1 MDSASRYDVVV
12 VGGGPAGTTVT
23 AELARIAP
31 PAFRLLLID
40 AGDPGPGTAYAPR
53 SDRLYMNGSAGS
65 MSAVPHDKDHLVR
78 WLGNESPEALIAR
91 TTFGN
96 YLRERFD
103 DALSARPLFDVARA
117 EVVDVVENGGSFVVS
132 DARGSE
138 WTATNVVL
146 ALGNFPP
153 DDAFLP
159 QSLRTWRGFAGDPW
173 RYDPPATTGDVLIVG
188 SGLTAMDA
196 IVQLDERGFEGA
208 FHIVSRHGL
217 LPCLESPHAKA
228 LDPSALDLRA
238 DSPRALIRTLREA
251 ARAHAANGGDWR
263 DVVESIR
270 EASPSIW
277 SGWSLRERRR
287 FLRHAQAYWAVHRY
301 RVPPET
307 AAVYRRL
314 DRANRIVRH
323 RGRIASG
330 RNLRDGR
337 FSIDIAGPAG
347 STVVAVGSAINC
359 TGPNGDYARIRHT
372 LVRNLIRSGAIRPDP
387 LHLGLDA
394 TADFC
399 TIGRDG
405 STNERLFALGPPLR
419 GLLYETTAVP
429 EVGREAARIA
439 QTLVRGLASE
449 RLEAVS

>member
-12 VGGGPAGTTVT
+12 VGGGLAGTTVA

-31 PAFRLLLID
+31 PAYRLLLID

-53 SDRLYMNGSAGS
+53 SDRLYMNGPAGS
-65 MSAVPHDKDHLVR
+65 MSAVPGDKGHLVR
-78 WLGNESPEALIAR
+78 WLGNEPPETMIAR
-91 TTFGN
+91 STFGE

-103 DALSARPLFDVARA
+103 AALSARPLFEVARA
-117 EVVDVVENGGSFVVS
+117 EAVDVTESRGHFVVS

-138 WTATNVVL
+138 WTAANVVL

-153 DDAFLP
+153 DDSFLP
-159 QSLRTWRGFAGDPW
+159 QSLRAWRGFAADPW

-217 LPCLESPHAKA
+217 LPCLENPRAKA
-228 LDPSALDLRA
+228 LDPSGLALRF
-238 DSPRALIRTLREA
+238 DSPRSLLRSLRDA
-251 ARAHAANGGDWR
+251 ARKHAAGGGDWR

-277 SGWSLRERRR
+277 SGWDATERRR
-287 FLRHAQAYWAVHRY
+287 FLRHVQTYWAVHRY

-307 AAVYRRL
+307 AAVYHRL
-314 DRANRIVRH
+314 DRANRVVRH

-330 RNLRDGR
+330 RVLRDGR
-337 FSIDIAGPAG
+337 FSIDITARGG
-347 STVVAVGSAINC
+347 TTVVAIGSAINC
-359 TGPNGDYARIRHT
+359 TGPNGDYGRIRHA
-372 LVRNLIRSGAIRPDP
+372 LVRNLIRSGTIRPDP

-394 TADFC
+394 TEDFC
-399 TIGRDG
+399 TVARDG
-405 STNERLFALGPPLR
+405 TANERLFAIGPPLR
-419 GLLYETTAVP
+419 GSLYETTAVP
-429 EVGREAARIA
+429 EVARQAAGLA

>member
-12 VGGGPAGTTVT
+12 VGGGLAGTTVT

-78 WLGNESPEALIAR
+78 WLGTETSEALISR
-91 TTFGN
+91 STFGR
-96 YLRERFD
+96 YLRDRFNGS
-103 DALSARPLFDVARA
+103 LSERPLFDVART
-117 EVVDVVENGGSFVVS
+117 EVVDIVENAGRFIVS

-159 QSLRTWRGFAGDPW
+159 QSLRAWRGFAGDPW
-173 RYDPPATTGDVLIVG
+173 RYDPPTMTGDVLIVG

-208 FHIVSRHGL
+208 FHLVSRHGL

-228 LDPSALDLRA
+228 LDPSLLDLRA
-238 DSPRALIRTLREA
+238 GTPRALVRSLREA
-251 ARAHAANGGDWR
+251 ARAHAARGGDWR
-263 DVVESIR
+263 DVVEAIR
-270 EASPSIW
+270 DASPSIW
-277 SGWSLRERRR
+277 SGWNLRERRR
-287 FLRHAQAYWAVHRY
+287 FLRHVQAYWAVHRY

-307 AAVYRRL
+307 AAVYQRL
-314 DRANRIVRH
+314 DRGNRIVRH

-330 RNLRDGR
+330 RVLRNGR
-337 FSIDIAGPAG
+337 FSIDIAGRG
-347 STVVAVGSAINC
+347 CTTVVAIGSAINC
-359 TGPNGDYARIRHT
+359 TGPNGDYARIRHA
-372 LVRNLIRSGAIRPDP
+372 LVRNLVRSGMIRPDP

-394 TADFC
+394 TADFR
-399 TIGRDG
+399 TIGRG
-405 STNERLFALGPPLR
+405 GTPNERVFALGPPLR

-429 EVGREAARIA
+429 EIGREAAGVA

>member
-12 VGGGPAGTTVT
+12 VGGGLAGTTVA

-40 AGDPGPGTAYAPR
+40 AGDPGPGTAYSPR
-53 SDRLYMNGSAGS
+53 SDRLYMNGSASS

-78 WLGNESPEALIAR
+78 WLGTRAPKALIAR
-91 TTFGN
+91 SEFGR

-103 DALSARPLFDVARA
+103 AVLSERPLFDVGRA
-117 EVVDVVENGGSFVVS
+117 EVVDVVQNAGRLVVS

-138 WTATNVVL
+138 WTARNVVL

-173 RYDPPATTGDVLIVG
+173 RYDPPTMTGDVLIVG

-217 LPCLESPHAKA
+217 LPTLESPHAQA
-228 LDPSALDLRA
+228 LDSRLLDLRVET
-238 DSPRALIRTLREA
+238 PRALVRSLREA
-251 ARAHAANGGDWR
+251 ARAHADNGGDWR
-263 DVVESIR
+263 DVVEAIR
-270 EASPSIW
+270 DAAPSIW
-277 SGWSLRERRR
+277 SGWNLRERRR
-287 FLRHAQAYWAVHRY
+287 FLRHVQAYWAVHRY

-307 AAVYRRL
+307 AAVYQRL

-323 RGRIASG
+323 RGHIASG
-330 RNLRDGR
+330 RVLRDGR
-337 FSIDIAGPAG
+337 FSIDVAGR
-347 STVVAVGSAINC
+347 SRTTVVAVGSAINC
-359 TGPNGDYARIRHT
+359 TGPNGDYSRIRHA
-372 LVRNLIRSGAIRPDP
+372 LVRNLIRSGTIRPDA

-399 TIGRDG
+399 TIRRDG
-405 STNERLFALGPPLR
+405 DPNERVFALGPPLR

-429 EVGREAARIA
+429 EIGRQAARMA

-449 RLEAVS
+449 RLEAAS

>member
-1 MDSASRYDVVV
+1 MDTASRYDVVV
-12 VGGGPAGTTVT
+12 VGGGLAGTTVT
-23 AELARIAP
+23 AELSRIAP

-65 MSAVPHDKDHLVR
+65 MSAVPNDKEHLVR
-78 WLGNESPEALIAR
+78 WLGGEPAESLIPRSA
-91 TTFGN
+91 FGR

-103 DALSARPLFDVARA
+103 AALSERPLFDVVRA
-117 EVVDVVENGGSFVVS
+117 EVVDVVENDRRFVVS

-138 WTATNVVL
+138 WTASNVVL

-153 DDAFLP
+153 DDGFLP
-159 QSLRTWRGFAGDPW
+159 QSLRAWRGFAGDPW

-208 FHIVSRHGL
+208 FHVVSRHGL
-217 LPCLESPHAKA
+217 LPCLENPQAKA
-228 LDPSALDLRA
+228 LDPSSLDLRV
-238 DSPRALIRTLREA
+238 DTPRALLHSLREA
-251 ARAHAANGGDWR
+251 ARAHARDGGDWR
-263 DVVESIR
+263 EVVESIR

-277 SGWSLRERRR
+277 SGWNLRERRR
-287 FLRHAQAYWAVHRY
+287 FLRHLQAYWAVHRY

-307 AAVYRRL
+307 AAVYQRL
-314 DRANRIVRH
+314 DHAKHIVRH

-330 RNLRDGR
+330 RVLRDGR
-337 FSIDIAGPAG
+337 FSIDIAGRG
-347 STVVAVGSAINC
+347 CTTVVAIGSAINC
-359 TGPNGDYARIRHT
+359 TGPNGNYARVRHA
-372 LVRNLIRSGAIRPDP
+372 LVRNLVRRGTIRPDA
-387 LHLGLDA
+387 LRLGLEA
-394 TADFC
+394 TPDFR
-399 TIGRDG
+399 TVRLDG
-405 STNERLFALGPPLR
+405 NANECVYALGPPLR
-419 GLLYETTAVP
+419 GMLYETTAVP
-429 EVGREAARIA
+429 EIGRQAAALA

>member
-1 MDSASRYDVVV
+1 MESASRYDVVV
-12 VGGGPAGTTVT
+12 VGGGLAGTTVT

-53 SDRLYMNGSAGS
+53 SERLYMNGSAGS
-65 MSAVPHDKDHLVR
+65 MSAVPHDKEHLVR
-78 WLGNESPEALIAR
+78 WLGTQAPDALIPRSA
-91 TTFGN
+91 FGR

-103 DALSARPLFDVARA
+103 AALSERPLFEVARS
-117 EVVDVVENGGSFVVS
+117 EVVDVVEDGGRFIVS

-138 WTATNVVL
+138 WTAGSVVL

-153 DDAFLP
+153 DDRFLP
-159 QSLRTWRGFAGDPW
+159 QSLRAWRGFAGDPW
-173 RYDPPATTGDVLIVG
+173 RYDPPAMTGDVLIVG

-196 IVQLDERGFEGA
+196 IVQLDERGFEGT

-217 LPCLESPHAKA
+217 LPNLESAHAKA
-228 LDPSALDLRA
+228 LDPATLDLRV
-238 DSPRALIRTLREA
+238 DTPRALVRSLRQA
-251 ARAHAANGGDWR
+251 ARAHAAKGGDWR
-263 DVVESIR
+263 DVVEAIR

-307 AAVYRRL
+307 AAVYQRL

-330 RNLRDGR
+330 RVLRDGR
-337 FSIDIAGPAG
+337 FSIDIAGRG
-347 STVVAVGSAINC
+347 CTTVVAVGSAINC
-359 TGPNGDYARIRHT
+359 TGPNGDYARIRHA
-372 LVRNLIRSGAIRPDP
+372 LVRNLVRGGTIRPDP
-387 LHLGLDA
+387 LRLGLDA

-399 TIGRDG
+399 TIRRDG
-405 STNERLFALGPPLR
+405 SPNEHVFALGPPLR
-419 GLLYETTAVP
+419 GMLYETTAVP
-429 EVGREAARIA
+429 EIGRQAASVA